1 MLNLM
6 KTKNILIYCSI
17 LVFTYSC
24 FQTNSFKRAT
34 SQVQGT
40 WVDSEDS
47 ASHLIFQNEELTM
60 VYRNTDSSK
69 YNILLTNKLPEFV
82 DKNANAQF
90 LILNN
95 KNDTLKYEI
104 LGITDSTLSMMYY
117 PKMHKHLYKKQT
129 KR

>member
-24 FQTNSFKRAT
+24 FQTKSVKRAT
-34 SQVQGT
+34 SQLQGT
-40 WVDSEDS
+40 WVHSEDS

-60 VYRNTDSSK
+60 VYLNTDSSK
-69 YNILLTNKLPEFV
+69 YKILLTNKLSEFV
-82 DKNANAQF
+82 DKNVNAQF
-90 LILNN
+90 LILIN

-104 LGITDSTLSMMYY
+104 LGLTDSTLSMMYY
-117 PKMHKHLYKKQT
+117 PNMHKQQYKKT
-129 KR
+129 N